1 MAQARLHNEVMVA
14 YDIEDSKNRTKL
26 FKKLK
31 DMANYKT

>member
-26 FKKLK
+26 TTNVPLGV
-31 DMANYKT
+31 